1 MATNN
6 DSQLTAERPVESLPD
21 PARTGGEIRRGMTLR
36 IKGVIAFL
44 SLVAYVLIV
53 ATIINNDRVQLLA
66 LVGQLESVHRNEE
79 QLIQINMSV
88 ARAILTV
95 NENFANDDLTGSSM
109 PIVIE
114 LEAVAAALGT
124 LQGQHPRLVI
134 LAHSLE
140 ALAADLSKNPARG
153 VLAVARSTLHDLVG
167 ELDEITE
174 RERRLKLRLLD
185 DYRGTH
191 ERVSLE
197 GTALSLVGM
206 LVLGA
211 VTTLF
216 FSRLTIDIGRLEAR
230 AREVVRGYRGDPLEI
245 TRGDE
250 IGGLM
255 QAVNAMQSDLRAR
268 EVQLELSRQQHF
280 HREKMA
286 AIGSLAAAVAHEINN
301 PIQAIAGV
309 AQSIREVRNS
319 HHCPNT
325 GVVCRPELIL
335 EQAQRVSNITRQ
347 IADFS
352 VPRSQ
357 EPTLTDVNG
366 LVRSTCSLVAYDK
379 RFRGVT
385 VTTAL
390 APELPAIRVVGD
402 HVTQVLMNLLINA
415 ADALEAVEG
424 RDRAILISTTPIEG
438 GIRIVVSDTGSGMDR
453 STLDHAFDEFYTT
466 KPVGKGSGL
475 GLALCKQIV
484 EAAGGAIRIE
494 SEVGSGTRVEI
505 DLPLRSKPQA
515 AG

>member
-1 MATNN
+1 MAESPPEPLPP
-6 DSQLTAERPVESLPD
+6 DSA
-21 PARTGGEIRRGMTLR
+21 ATGGDIRRGMSLR

-44 SLVAYVLIV
+44 SLVVYVLIV
-53 ATIINNDRVQLLA
+53 AMIINNDRVQLLA

-230 AREVVRGYRGDPLEI
+230 AREVVRGYRGVPLQI

-424 RDRAILISTTPIEG
+424 RERAILISTTPIDG
-438 GIRIVVSDTGSGMDR
+438 GIRIVVSDTGSGMDQ

-475 GLALCKQIV
+475 GLPLTESIAKLH
-484 EAAGGAIRIE
+484 GGAV
-494 SEVGSGTRVEI
+494 SVGNHPVEGVVASM
-505 DLPLRSKPQA
+505 DLPA
-515 AG
+515 ARR

>member
-1 MATNN
+1 MSA
-6 DSQLTAERPVESLPD
+6 DAQSDKGARDKAPAADGHAGISL
-21 PARTGGEIRRGMTLR
+21 RL
-36 IKGVIAFL
+36 KGVIAFFA
-44 SLVAYVLIV
+44 LVAYVVFV
-53 ATIINNDRVQLLA
+53 ALIINKDRVQLLS
-66 LVGQLESVHRNEE
+66 LVGQLENVHRNEE

-95 NENFANDDLTGSSM
+95 NENFGNENLADTSM

-140 ALAADLSKNPARG
+140 ALAADLSKQPARG
-153 VLAVARSTLHDLVG
+153 VLAVSRSTLHDLVG

-185 DYRGTH
+185 EYRGTH
-191 ERVSLE
+191 EAVSLE
-197 GTALSLVGM
+197 GTALSLIGM
-206 LVLGA
+206 IVLGA

-216 FSRLTIDIGRLEAR
+216 FSRLTLDIGKLETR
-230 AREVVRGYRGDPLEI
+230 AREVVRGYRGAPLEV

-268 EVQLELSRQQHF
+268 EVQLEISRQQHF

-309 AQSIREVRNS
+309 AQSIRDVRGTHN
-319 HHCPNT
+319 CPT
-325 GVVCRPELIL
+325 SGVVCRPELIL
-335 EQAQRVSNITRQ
+335 EQAQRVSVITRQ

-366 LVRSTCSLVAYDK
+366 LVRSTCSLIAYDK

-385 VTTAL
+385 IDTDL
-390 APELPAIRVVGD
+390 APELPAIRAVGD
-402 HVTQVLMNLLINA
+402 HITQVLMNLMINA
-415 ADALEAVEG
+415 ADALESVE
-424 RDRAILISTTPIEG
+424 DRARKLRVTTVPVEA
-438 GIRIVVSDTGSGMDR
+438 GIRIGVEDSGHGMDPQ
-453 STLDHAFDEFYTT
+453 TLASAFEEFYTT
-466 KPVGKGSGL
+466 KPAGKGSGL
-475 GLALCKQIV
+475 GLALCRQIV
-484 EAAGGAIRIE
+484 EAAGGSIRLE
-494 SEVGSGTRVEI
+494 SEPGVGSRVEI
-505 DLPLRSKPQA
+505 DLPLLPPIA
-515 AG
+515 AVD

>member
-1 MATNN
+1 MAESPPEPLPP
-6 DSQLTAERPVESLPD
+6 DSA
-21 PARTGGEIRRGMTLR
+21 ATGGDIRRGMSLR

-44 SLVAYVLIV
+44 SLVVYVLIV
-53 ATIINNDRVQLLA
+53 AMIINNDRVQLLA

-211 VTTLF
+211 VTTLLDRK
-216 FSRLTIDIGRLEAR
+216 S
-230 AREVVRGYRGDPLEI
+230 VV
-245 TRGDE
+245 
-250 IGGLM
+250 
-255 QAVNAMQSDLRAR
+255 
-268 EVQLELSRQQHF
+268 
-280 HREKMA
+280 
-286 AIGSLAAAVAHEINN
+286 
-301 PIQAIAGV
+301 
-309 AQSIREVRNS
+309 
-319 HHCPNT
+319 
-325 GVVCRPELIL
+325 
-335 EQAQRVSNITRQ
+335 
-347 IADFS
+347 
-352 VPRSQ
+352 
-357 EPTLTDVNG
+357 
-366 LVRSTCSLVAYDK
+366 
-379 RFRGVT
+379 
-385 VTTAL
+385 
-390 APELPAIRVVGD
+390 
-402 HVTQVLMNLLINA
+402 
-415 ADALEAVEG
+415 
-424 RDRAILISTTPIEG
+424 
-438 GIRIVVSDTGSGMDR
+438 
-453 STLDHAFDEFYTT
+453 
-466 KPVGKGSGL
+466 
-475 GLALCKQIV
+475 
-484 EAAGGAIRIE
+484 
-494 SEVGSGTRVEI
+494 
-505 DLPLRSKPQA
+505 
-515 AG
+515 